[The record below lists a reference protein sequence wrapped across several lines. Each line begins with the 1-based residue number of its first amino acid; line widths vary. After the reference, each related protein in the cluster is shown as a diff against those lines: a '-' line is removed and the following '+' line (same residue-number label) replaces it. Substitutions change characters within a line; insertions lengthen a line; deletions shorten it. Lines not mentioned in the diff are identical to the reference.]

1 MPRDATRN
9 PELNDDHQSNGG
21 SSEDWFYVHKRIL
34 LVAKGRGKCA
44 LVAGGDHFVRCWTL
58 RVFRGWRLRV
68 SGAICTGY

>member
-1 MPRDATRN
+1 
-9 PELNDDHQSNGG
+9 
-21 SSEDWFYVHKRIL
+21 L